1 MRKIIS
7 FGITTMLI
15 LFAVGMWASA
25 QPSHQ
30 DQSEI
35 SKSQITTFDLMVK
48 AIDLPAHGYDAF

>member
-7 FGITTMLI
+7 FGLTTMLI

-30 DQSEI
+30 IQSEF
-35 SKSQITTFDLMVK
+35 SNSQIATFDLMVK
-48 AIDLPAHGYDAF
+48 AKGLPAQGYDAF